1 MEKPE
6 TAKPSQ
12 EPPPQP
18 PVAAPKQAPPAA
30 AARPEAKPAAAAVP
44 EARSAAAMNPVRKWI
59 LVFCAFCLLL
69 LVWYLIGDRFT
80 PFTTQARVNAF
91 VVSIA
96 PQVQG
101 NLLAVDVTNNQF
113 VKKGQRLAQ
122 IDPEKYELAVASAEA
137 QLALT
142 LQNLK
147 ASTSAVNAASAAVAS
162 ARANLVKQQ
171 QNAVRLRRIMKDD
184 PGAISQRRLEQA
196 DASLE
201 EAEASVAQ
209 ARANL
214 EKAIEVRGPRDDR
227 NPQLLA
233 ARAALAQ
240 AKRDLRNTQ
249 ILAPADG
256 LVTDLAVDVG
266 NFASTGQPLMTF
278 VAIHSVWIQADL
290 TENNLGHV
298 KPGAPVDLVLDV
310 WPGKVLRGKVRS
322 IVWGVRGTESTSVPG
337 RLPTVQ
343 NTRNWLR
350 DAQRFPVLIDLENT
364 EEAIKLG
371 MRVGGQANVIVYSG
385 DHAILNAMGR
395 FVIHLSGFFSY
406 VY

>member
-6 TAKPSQ
+6 TANPGQ
-12 EPPPQP
+12 ESPPQP
-18 PVAAPKQAPPAA
+18 PVAAPKQAPPAQ
-30 AARPEAKPAAAAVP
+30 PAAAAMP
-44 EARSAAAMNPVRKWI
+44 KAKPTAAMNPVRKWV
-59 LVFCAFCLLL
+59 LVFCASCLLL

-113 VKKGQRLAQ
+113 VKKGQPLAQ

-142 LQNLK
+142 MQNLN
-147 ASTSAVNAASAAVAS
+147 ASASAVSAASASVAS
-162 ARANLVKQQ
+162 AKANLVKQQ
-171 QNAVRLRRIMKDD
+171 QNAARLRRIMKDD

-201 EAEASVAQ
+201 EAEAHVAQ
-209 ARANL
+209 AQANL
-214 EKAIEVRGPRDDR
+214 EKAIEVRGPRDEG

-249 ILAPADG
+249 ILAPDDG
-256 LVTDLAVDVG
+256 LVTDLRVDVG

-298 KPGAPVDLVLDV
+298 KRGAPVEMVLDV
-310 WPGKVLRGKVRS
+310 WPGRVLKGKVRS
-322 IVWGVRGTESTSVPG
+322 IVWGVSAAESTSAPG

-350 DAQRFPVLIDLENT
+350 DAQRFPVLIDFDDR

-371 MRVGGQANVIVYSG
+371 MRVGSQANVIVYSG
-385 DHAILNAMGR
+385 DNTIVNALGM
-395 FVIHLSGFFSY
+395 FVIRLSGILSY
-406 VY
+406 AY